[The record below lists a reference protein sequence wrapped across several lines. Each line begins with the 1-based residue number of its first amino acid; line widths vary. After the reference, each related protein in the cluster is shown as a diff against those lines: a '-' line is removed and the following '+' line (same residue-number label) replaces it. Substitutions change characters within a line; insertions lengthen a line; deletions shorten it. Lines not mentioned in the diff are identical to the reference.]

1 MMMAKQHRCSDI
13 AFLPAI
19 ALALAVLD
27 QFTKWLVSSAVSGT
41 EALLIIP
48 GILHITPTENTGS
61 VFGLFKDQQLPLILL
76 AIAVIAVILYI
87 IISERLPQDRLAK
100 ACAVLLL
107 AGAVGNLIDRVM
119 RGAVFDF
126 VDFQVWPVF
135 NLADAMLTGG
145 VLGLL
150 YREFFR
156 HGK

>member
-1 MMMAKQHRCSDI
+1 MAKQHRCCDI
-13 AFLPAI
+13 AVLPAI

-27 QFTKWLVSSAVSGT
+27 QLTKWLAASAVGGMD
-41 EALLIIP
+41 ALLIIP

-61 VFGLFKDQQLPLILL
+61 VFGLFKGQQLPLILL
-76 AIAVIAVILYI
+76 AIAAIAGILYI

-126 VDFQVWPVF
+126 IDFQIWPVF

-156 HGK
+156 HGR